1 MEIEG
6 KWHMEFVGK
15 DKRMDDQKSKYATRK
30 ELMTELLPSRGEKRN
45 RTARDKGKQLLGL

>member
-6 KWHMEFVGK
+6 NWHMEFVGK

-30 ELMTELLPSRGEKRN
+30 LMTELLPSRGEKRH

>member
-30 ELMTELLPSRGEKRN
+30 LMTELLPSRGEKRH